1 MKELPSMKKTIV
13 FSLACIVLFFV
24 MMVGFN
30 QKSMSIKSK
39 TYETRFHYAEQLYSY
54 AMFYYGLSE
63 LLSKNN
69 QENLRY
75 FIKGNKIGL
84 EKRAIYDDVSE
95 IVFNDLEQYYNDE
108 TNQKIKLMITQ
119 LRNTTFDLYDY
130 FGDRYEEKL
139 KSDTSMVNELSKM
152 YSMIY
157 PTANDDLE
165 KLNLYNLIVHPD
177 EVIKNHSE
185 EQIDEYLNNLDITL
199 KGFIK

>member
-1 MKELPSMKKTIV
+1 MKKPIL
-13 FSLACIVLFFV
+13 FSLACIVLFLV
-24 MMVGFN
+24 LMVGFN

-39 TYETRFHYAEQLYSY
+39 AYETRFHYAEQLYSY

-63 LLSKNN
+63 LLSENN

-84 EKRAIYDDVSE
+84 EKRAIYEDVSE

-108 TNQKIKLMITQ
+108 TNQKIKLIITQ
-119 LRNTTFDLYDY
+119 LRSTTFDLYDY
-130 FGDRYEEKL
+130 FGDRYEEK
-139 KSDTSMVNELSKM
+139 KTGTSMMNELNKM

-157 PTANDDLE
+157 PTANNDLA

-177 EVIKNHSE
+177 EVIKNHSK
-185 EQIDEYLNNLDITL
+185 EQIDEYLNNIDLTL
-199 KGFIK
+199 KGFGK